1 MAFIAQI
8 TRNSLE
14 IPGSFLIDKS
24 CVKLIKNNAFI
35 EKFTVLAPLIN
46 KSK

>member
-24 CVKLIKNNAFI
+24 CVKLMKKQCFY
-35 EKFTVLAPLIN
+35 
-46 KSK
+46 